1 MILGECCVNVGT
13 QQYMIAIQGIIP
25 TLTIQ
30 CLIKLFNAVFLIFLQ
45 NNGFGDARIPPDS
58 DDMQASVS

>member
-1 MILGECCVNVGT
+1 MILGKCCVNVGT

-25 TLTIQ
+25 TLMIQ
-30 CLIKLFNAVFLIFLQ
+30 CLITQKCRFFIFLK